1 MQGGGVPTRGGQ
13 GKHPYFVNTRKNLCV
28 PVLARNKL
36 GTTLEISVLLC
47 AFMRQP
53 FMLDEVV
60 KNTEVVYD
68 VVLRSIEHFSG
79 QFFVKLKPFFFY
91 ISKSFFYISK
101 SVFYLSRSFRHL
113 LKTTSSV
120 LMTS

>member
-1 MQGGGVPTRGGQ
+1 MQGGGVPTRGAQ

-68 VVLRSIEHFSG
+68 VVVRSIKHFSG
-79 QFFVKLKPFFFY
+79 QFFVKLKRFFFTY
-91 ISKSFFYISK
+91 PKKCFISVE
-101 SVFYLSRSFRHL
+101 VFDIFSRRL
-113 LKTTSSV
+113 RRY
-120 LMTS
+120 

>member
-60 KNTEVVYD
+60 KNMEVVHD

-79 QFFVKLKPFFFY
+79 QFFVKLKPFFLH
-91 ISKSFFYISK
+91 IQKFF
-101 SVFYLSRSFRHL
+101 LSQ
-113 LKTTSSV
+113 
-120 LMTS
+120 